1 MGSGPEVW
9 VWCVTY
15 GLGHEFELSHVSKV
29 GINVEKGKG
38 VDHCSTELQIMR
50 HFSGISRLYKKNF
63 VDPL

>member
-1 MGSGPEVW
+1 M
-9 VWCVTY
+9 TY